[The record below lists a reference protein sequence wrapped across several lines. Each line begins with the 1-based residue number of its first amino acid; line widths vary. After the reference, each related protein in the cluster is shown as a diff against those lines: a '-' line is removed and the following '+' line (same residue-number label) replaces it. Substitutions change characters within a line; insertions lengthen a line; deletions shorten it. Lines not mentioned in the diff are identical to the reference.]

1 MSRKRTHKGRTRR
14 PSNRSGRPP
23 RTETIEGVVPRVIGE
38 YRGCRF
44 ANRCPLA
51 DETCRSVSPEM
62 RTSQDGHRVRLDGIG
77 LLKLEIESDK
87 VDRAEEFDLQKNI
100 RNYRIH
106 LLPESREGYQALYE
120 GIQLEPA
127 VK

>member
-1 MSRKRTHKGRTRR
+1 
-14 PSNRSGRPP
+14 
-23 RTETIEGVVPRVIGE
+23 
-38 YRGCRF
+38 
-44 ANRCPLA
+44 
-51 DETCRSVSPEM
+51 
-62 RTSQDGHRVRLDGIG
+62 VRLDGIG

-87 VDRAEEFDLQKNI
+87 VDSPEEFNIQKNI

-106 LLPESREGYQALYE
+106 LLPESREGYQALYS